1 MARTGY
7 QFVAACI
14 TAALTITTAVS
25 AQQAPAPAKGEAIVA
40 TTTVTATVTKIDHQ
54 TRQVTVKTAA
64 GKEYSFVADTAARNL
79 GQVKPGDVVTVTY
92 EEALAYEMV
101 KTETHGIVTTTGAA
115 AAAKGAK
122 PAGIVAQ
129 QTTATVTVTAIDRS
143 VPSITFTGPRGNS
156 RTIKV
161 LHPEKL
167 EGVKVGDLV
176 QLTYS
181 EALALKVEEAPKK

>member
-1 MARTGY
+1 L
-7 QFVAACI
+7 AA
-14 TAALTITTAVS
+14 V
-25 AQQAPAPAKGEAIVA
+25 PG
-40 TTTVTATVTKIDHQ
+40 
-54 TRQVTVKTAA
+54 
-64 GKEYSFVADTAARNL
+64 AARS
-79 GQVKPGDVVTVTY
+79 
-92 EEALAYEMV
+92 E
-101 KTETHGIVTTTGAA
+101 
-115 AAAKGAK
+115 KGAK
-122 PAGIVAQ
+122 PAGVVAQ

-181 EALALKVEEAPKK
+181 EALALKVVEAPKK